1 MFAAAS
7 WTNTAAGRSLYAF
20 RRLGITRHGT
30 FAMLD
35 RVWELRHNLSAHDA
49 AYVALAEAL
58 RCPLV
63 TGEARSVE
71 RLGCA
76 AR

>member
-1 MFAAAS
+1 MPFV
-7 WTNTAAGRSLYAF
+7 G
-20 RRLGITRHGT
+20 GITRTG
-30 FAMLD
+30 FRDA
-35 RVWELRHNLSAHDA
+35 RSGRELRHNLSAHDA